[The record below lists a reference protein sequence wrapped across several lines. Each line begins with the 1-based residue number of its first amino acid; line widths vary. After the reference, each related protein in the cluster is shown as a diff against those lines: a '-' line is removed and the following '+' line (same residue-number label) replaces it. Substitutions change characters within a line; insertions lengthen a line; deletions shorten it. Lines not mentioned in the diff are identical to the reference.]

1 MIINKNG
8 LPLCSH
14 LIFDHFYDY
23 RLNCTP
29 LSPVTI
35 IMITK
40 MSFLQFS
47 RLKVGLQ
54 VAAVK
59 APGFGDNRK
68 NTLQDMA
75 ISMGGVVSDDDAMG
89 RKLENVSI
97 EDLGEVGEVLI
108 TKDDTLFLKGKG
120 EKEDVESRCAQLR
133 EDLEMTTSEYEKEK
147 INERLAKLSDGVAI
161 LKVGNRNV
169 FSSA

>member
-1 MIINKNG
+1 
-8 LPLCSH
+8 
-14 LIFDHFYDY
+14 
-23 RLNCTP
+23 
-29 LSPVTI
+29 
-35 IMITK
+35 MITK
-40 MSFLQFS
+40 MPFLYFF

-75 ISMGGVVSDDDAMG
+75 ISMGGMVFGDDALET
-89 RKLENVSI
+89 KLEDVQI
-97 EDLGEVGEVLI
+97 QDLGEVGEVSI
-108 TKDDTLFLKGKG
+108 TKDDTLFLRGKG
-120 EKEDVESRCAQLR
+120 EKEEVEKRCAQLR
-133 EDLEMTTSEYEKEK
+133 EDLEITTSEYEKEK

-169 FSSA
+169 FSSV

>member
-1 MIINKNG
+1 
-8 LPLCSH
+8 
-14 LIFDHFYDY
+14 
-23 RLNCTP
+23 
-29 LSPVTI
+29 
-35 IMITK
+35 MITK
-40 MSFLQFS
+40 MSLQFF

-75 ISMGGVVSDDDAMG
+75 ISMGGMVFGDDALET
-89 RKLENVSI
+89 KLEDI
-97 EDLGEVGEVLI
+97 QIQDLGEVGEVSI

-120 EKEDVESRCAQLR
+120 EKEEVEKRCTQLR
-133 EDLEMTTSEYEKEK
+133 EDLEITTSEYEKEK

-161 LKVGNRNV
+161 LKVSEVIAR
-169 FSSA
+169 FLPKSMLREWQIK

>member
-1 MIINKNG
+1 MVHREVITLTTSN
-8 LPLCSH
+8 PL
-14 LIFDHFYDY
+14 
-23 RLNCTP
+23 
-29 LSPVTI
+29 
-35 IMITK
+35 
-40 MSFLQFS
+40 S

-75 ISMGGVVSDDDAMG
+75 TAMGGMVFGDDALET
-89 RKLENVSI
+89 KLEDVQI
-97 EDLGEVGEVLI
+97 QDLGEVGEVSI

-120 EKEDVESRCAQLR
+120 STEEIEKRCAQLR
-133 EDLEMTTSEYEKEK
+133 EELENTTSEYEKEK

-161 LKVGNRNV
+161 LKVQRYRLNLIAILV
-169 FSSA
+169 LKISYQSDFP

>member
-1 MIINKNG
+1 MAHREVITLTTSN
-8 LPLCSH
+8 PL
-14 LIFDHFYDY
+14 
-23 RLNCTP
+23 
-29 LSPVTI
+29 
-35 IMITK
+35 
-40 MSFLQFS
+40 S

-75 ISMGGVVSDDDAMG
+75 TAMGGMVFGDDALET
-89 RKLENVSI
+89 KLEDVQI
-97 EDLGEVGEVLI
+97 QDLGEVGEVSI

-120 EKEDVESRCAQLR
+120 STEEIEKRCAQLR
-133 EDLEMTTSEYEKEK
+133 EELENTTSEYEKEK

-161 LKVGNRNV
+161 LKVQRYRLYLIADSCSED
-169 FSSA
+169 FLPK

>member
-1 MIINKNG
+1 MAHREVITLTSSN
-8 LPLCSH
+8 PL
-14 LIFDHFYDY
+14 F
-23 RLNCTP
+23 
-29 LSPVTI
+29 
-35 IMITK
+35 
-40 MSFLQFS
+40 

-75 ISMGGVVSDDDAMG
+75 TAMGGMVFGDDALET
-89 RKLENVSI
+89 KLEDVQI
-97 EDLGEVGEVLI
+97 QDLGEVGEVSI

-120 EKEDVESRCAQLR
+120 STEEIEKRCAQLR
-133 EDLEMTTSEYEKEK
+133 EELENTTSEYEKEK

-161 LKVGNRNV
+161 LKVQRYRRNLIADSCSED
-169 FSSA
+169 FLPK

>member
-1 MIINKNG
+1 MVHREVITLTTSN
-8 LPLCSH
+8 PL
-14 LIFDHFYDY
+14 
-23 RLNCTP
+23 
-29 LSPVTI
+29 
-35 IMITK
+35 
-40 MSFLQFS
+40 S

-75 ISMGGVVSDDDAMG
+75 TAMGGMVFGDDALET
-89 RKLENVSI
+89 KLEDVQI
-97 EDLGEVGEVLI
+97 QDLGEVGEVSI

-120 EKEDVESRCAQLR
+120 STEEIEKRCAQLR
-133 EDLEMTTSEYEKEK
+133 EELENTTSEYEKEK

-161 LKVGNRNV
+161 LKVQRYRLNLIAILV
-169 FSSA
+169 LKIFCQSDFP

>member
-1 MIINKNG
+1 MAHREVITLTTSN
-8 LPLCSH
+8 PL
-14 LIFDHFYDY
+14 
-23 RLNCTP
+23 
-29 LSPVTI
+29 
-35 IMITK
+35 
-40 MSFLQFS
+40 S

-75 ISMGGVVSDDDAMG
+75 TAMGGMVFGDDALET
-89 RKLENVSI
+89 KLEDVQI
-97 EDLGEVGEVLI
+97 QDLGEVGEVSI

-120 EKEDVESRCAQLR
+120 STEEIEKRCAQLR
-133 EDLEMTTSEYEKEK
+133 EELENTTSEYEKEK

-161 LKVGNRNV
+161 LKVQRYRRNLIAILV
-169 FSSA
+169 LKIFYQSDFP

>member
-1 MIINKNG
+1 MTAKE
-8 LPLCSH
+8 LTVACFLLC
-14 LIFDHFYDY
+14 
-23 RLNCTP
+23 
-29 LSPVTI
+29 
-35 IMITK
+35 
-40 MSFLQFS
+40 

-75 ISMGGVVSDDDAMG
+75 TAMGGMVFGDDA
-89 RKLENVSI
+89 LETKI
-97 EDLGEVGEVLI
+97 EDVQIQDLGEVGEVSI

-120 EKEDVESRCAQLR
+120 LPEDVEKRCAQLR
-133 EDLEMTTSEYEKEK
+133 EELEHTTSEYEKEK

-161 LKVGNRNV
+161 LKVG
-169 FSSA
+169 SYCLWCCS

>member
-1 MIINKNG
+1 MAHWEVITLTTSN
-8 LPLCSH
+8 PL
-14 LIFDHFYDY
+14 
-23 RLNCTP
+23 
-29 LSPVTI
+29 
-35 IMITK
+35 
-40 MSFLQFS
+40 S

-75 ISMGGVVSDDDAMG
+75 TAMGGMVFGDDALET
-89 RKLENVSI
+89 KLEDVQI
-97 EDLGEVGEVLI
+97 QDLGEVGEVSI

-120 EKEDVESRCAQLR
+120 STEEIEKRCAQLR
-133 EDLEMTTSEYEKEK
+133 EELENTTSEYEKEK

-161 LKVGNRNV
+161 LKVQRYRLYLIAILV
-169 FSSA
+169 LKIFYQSDFP